1 MLYVEDKTDKKLRS
15 KHQMYQHFLEDEF
28 PEVWGLVQTAI
39 KNQNPIPKIYPSER
53 RFLQI
58 LQQCKLSI
66 KKSKKEWCDT
76 CKAYSVCIHRATS
89 RSEKERYEE
98 ELDEHQVD
106 ASDTREC
113 FQSFKKMIRKTH
125 GLE

>member
-58 LQQCKLSI
+58 VQQYKLSI
-66 KKSKKEWCDT
+66 KSQRRNGVIRARRTLCVFTEQHRDQKKSAMKKSW
-76 CKAYSVCIHRATS
+76 TS
-89 RSEKERYEE
+89 IK
-98 ELDEHQVD
+98 
-106 ASDTREC
+106 
-113 FQSFKKMIRKTH
+113 
-125 GLE
+125 